1 MSSQP
6 STRLTHGVR
15 CRLSARSDAGPRGGR
30 CNTQIM
36 EFSRDFPPLATSC
49 RARLSP
55 HAATRGYT
63 TSRGA
68 PVAYGALRRARRA
81 AAARGAA
88 DGATE
93 RLVALSARRRRAIR
107 AQGLAVALRDACSL
121 PGSCPHAGEGARS
134 RRKARALPAAAART
148 PAASRTASAARPE
161 RRLARTR
168 SASAA
173 AIASASHP
181 AAAAIE
187 SEAGAPAHAAPAR
200 DV

>member
-6 STRLTHGVR
+6 PTHFIHSVR
-15 CRLSARSDAGPRGGR
+15 CRRSARSDAGPRGG
-30 CNTQIM
+30 CGNI
-36 EFSRDFPPLATSC
+36 EIVSLSRSLFLATSC

-68 PVAYGALRRARRA
+68 PVVYGALRRARRA

-148 PAASRTASAARPE
+148 PAASHTASAARPE